1 MTKDIDPNKAASDAR
16 ADRLDSWVKTHYRN
30 KQQFIEKFG
39 LNQGEITNII
49 AKKRVIGERKARK
62 IESQTDIPNMY
73 LDGLD
78 LALDL
83 VMDSVSVVEDSYI
96 LGSKYPKLVQICKK
110 IDELEENKMVSDAE
124 LLAINVVLN
133 NAINTIEDMIEL
145 LTKAKVSIPSKKN
158 AS

>member
-39 LNQGEITNII
+39 LNQGKITNII

-62 IESQTDIPNMY
+62 IESQTDIPDMY

-78 LALDL
+78 SAN
-83 VMDSVSVVEDSYI
+83 VTVDSISVIEDSYVI
-96 LGSKYPKLVQICKK
+96 GSKYPKIVQICKK
-110 IDELEENKMVSDAE
+110 IDELENDKKISAAE
-124 LLAINVVLN
+124 LMAINVVLN
-133 NAINTIEDMIEL
+133 NAIDTVEDMIEL
-145 LTKAKVSIPSKKN
+145 LTKAKMVIPSKKN

>member
-62 IESQTDIPNMY
+62 IESQTDIPDMY

-78 LALDL
+78 SAN
-83 VMDSVSVVEDSYI
+83 VTVDSISVIEDSYVI
-96 LGSKYPKLVQICKK
+96 GSKYPKIVQICKK
-110 IDELEENKMVSDAE
+110 IDELENDKKISAAE
-124 LLAINVVLN
+124 LMAINVVLN
-133 NAINTIEDMIEL
+133 NAIDTVEDMIEL
-145 LTKAKVSIPSKKN
+145 LTKAKVVIPSKKN

>member
-1 MTKDIDPNKAASDAR
+1 MTKDTDPNKAASDAR

-78 LALDL
+78 LDLDL
-83 VMDSVSVVEDSYI
+83 AMDSASVVEDSYV
-96 LGSKYPKLVQICKK
+96 LDSKYPKLVQICKK
-110 IDELEENKMVSDAE
+110 IDELEKNKMVSDAE
-124 LLAINVVLN
+124 LMAINVVLN
-133 NAINTIEDMIEL
+133 NALDTVEDMIEL
-145 LTKAKVSIPSKKN
+145 LSKAKVVIPSKKN